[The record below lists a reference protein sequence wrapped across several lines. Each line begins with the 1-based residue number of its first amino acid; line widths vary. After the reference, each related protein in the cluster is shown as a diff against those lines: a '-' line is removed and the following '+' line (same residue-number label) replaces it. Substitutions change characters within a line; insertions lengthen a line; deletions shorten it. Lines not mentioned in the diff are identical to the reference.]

1 MSWIVGVAIK
11 ELEIFVSQIF
21 LQHFSVYF
29 FFSITLLYHYFSI
42 LFLPTTFNHTHT
54 HNPRPLPTTH
64 DPRHLA
70 TLIDAELTCLFIVCE
85 TMFTIGESQ
94 AISYE
99 NATEQ
104 QTQERRL

>member
-1 MSWIVGVAIK
+1 MGRGCGNQGVGDIRFTNV
-11 ELEIFVSQIF
+11 FTTYF
-21 LQHFSVYF
+21 YF

-42 LFLPTTFNHTHT
+42 LFLPTTFNHTHS

-94 AISYE
+94 EISYE